1 MSVTLHTTLGD
12 LKIELFCELTPK
24 TAENFLG
31 LAASGHYDGT
41 VFHRLIRDFI
51 VQGGSQQKGKAK
63 SKGKGKGDR
72 NIYGTPYFQDEIVE
86 TLKFDRRGVVAM
98 ANKGPN
104 TNCCQ
109 FFVTFKA
116 QPQLNNTSTIFGKVI
131 HGFDALEAMEK
142 QEVDHKNRPTNPI
155 RISSVTIHANPIADK
170 QLGE

>member
-1 MSVTLHTTLGD
+1 MFSSLAFGASASQPNAPFAAMPTTVFFDMFADGQDVGRVTM
-12 LKIELFCELTPK
+12 ELFTDHCPK

-72 NIYGTPYFQDEIVE
+72 NIYGTPDFQDEIVE
-86 TLKFDRRGVVAM
+86 TLTFARRGVVAM

-104 TNCCQ
+104 TICCQ
-109 FFVTFKA
+109 VFVTFKA
-116 QPQLNNTSTIFGKVI
+116 QP
-131 HGFDALEAMEK
+131 
-142 QEVDHKNRPTNPI
+142 
-155 RISSVTIHANPIADK
+155 
-170 QLGE
+170 